1 LQLLLAKA
9 CDDEFALTVTISFQC
24 MANRSGSDI
33 SFSLPV
39 GYDFFFLVAHK
50 SWLVG
55 CHLEKGVFYSLELC
69 VDFLFPVTATR
80 KAKDVIKSVK
90 KCIGSRSKTTQHF
103 AVMVSCFHRSSPHG
117 S

>member
-1 LQLLLAKA
+1 MNSPLPSRFLSSVRRIDLGAISVSHCQLAM
-9 CDDEFALTVTISFQC
+9 I
-24 MANRSGSDI
+24 
-33 SFSLPV
+33 
-39 GYDFFFLVAHK
+39 FFLVAHK

-90 KCIGSRSKTTQHF
+90 KCIGSRSKTTQLF
-103 AVMVSCFHRSSPHG
+103 AVMVSCFHRSSPPG